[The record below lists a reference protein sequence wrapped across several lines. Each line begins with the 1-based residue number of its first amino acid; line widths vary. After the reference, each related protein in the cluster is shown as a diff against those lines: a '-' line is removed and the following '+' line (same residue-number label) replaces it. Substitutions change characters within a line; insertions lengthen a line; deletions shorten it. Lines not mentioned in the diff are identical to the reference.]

1 MLVEDNSINQKLAVR
16 LLKKFGYEVDVAANG
31 REALSILDH
40 HSHSYEAILMDCQ
53 MPEMDGFEAT
63 REIRRREAEAQVSQE
78 RAQCETG
85 KEGAQGTPTTRPPT
99 TVRIPIIALTANVI
113 QGDREQCLA
122 AGMDDYLTKPI
133 NPTALKTTLSK
144 WLSRVSTSESD

>member
-1 MLVEDNSINQKLAVR
+1 
-16 LLKKFGYEVDVAANG
+16 
-31 REALSILDH
+31 
-40 HSHSYEAILMDCQ
+40 MDCQ

-63 REIRRREAEAQVSQE
+63 REIRRREAETQVSRE
-78 RAQCETG
+78 RAQGETG
-85 KEGAQGTPTTRPPT
+85 KEGVQGAPTARQLT
-99 TVRIPIIALTANVI
+99 TSRIPIIALTANAI

-144 WLSRVSTSESD
+144 WLSHVPTSKSG